1 MSQQETSKRTKKA
14 KKKTFAKPGSLSFLA
29 NKKRLLLT
37 TNEIIK
43 EIECEK
49 GHLLKL
55 IGAEQSVAPQS
66 EAKRQSV
73 EKLPFENQPIE
84 ELPVVQ
90 PVEELPLEQHGKDF
104 TFEDQVQM
112 NSFTPRTNDQPK
124 EQDVTTPNKIGRTQ
138 MHDVHARKERK
149 LIILNS
155 QNQPVG
161 PTDDVV
167 IELSSFLGTLA
178 RNATLCPFD
187 ILDWRSMDTKKD
199 LWYHTKG
206 KYIIPEVAYHWA
218 MVKIRDAWRRHRSN
232 LKLNY
237 YDPYDND
244 TIRMAKKPGH
254 IPECQFR
261 ELLKYWNSEKFKKM
275 SETNA
280 MNRKKLMN
288 PHTAGKKSFAL
299 VRNKLPEMEE
309 IQKQI
314 SINDEYV
321 DAFSSVMGHEHPG
334 RLTLYGAGVTKTTL
348 KKKVGNLESILSATT
363 DGMQQ
368 MQEKMQK
375 MEKQM
380 EEQKKIV
387 RQEVI
392 VDVIAQLKHAGL
404 IYPNIL
410 EALSTPSPR
419 ESTFVQ
425 GAKQGDEIEEGDE
438 SSSED
443 LT

>member
-1 MSQQETSKRTKKA
+1 MSLKGLNSHRYESTRNFKKNQKA

-29 NKKRLLLT
+29 NKKRRLLT

-43 EIECEK
+43 EIECKK

-66 EAKRQSV
+66 EAKRQSI
-73 EKLPFENQPIE
+73 EELPFENQPVE

-90 PVEELPLEQHGKDF
+90 PVEELPLVQPVEELPLDQHGKDF
-104 TFEDQVQM
+104 PFEDQVQM
-112 NSFTPRTNDQPK
+112 NFVTPRTNDQPE
-124 EQDVTTPNKIGRTQ
+124 EQAGDVSTPNKRGRTQ

-167 IELSSFLGTLA
+167 IEVSSFLGTLA

-187 ILDWRSMDTKKD
+187 ILDWRSMDTKND
-199 LWYHTKG
+199 LWDYTKG
-206 KYIIPEVAYHWA
+206 KYIIPEAAYHWA
-218 MVKIRDAWRRHRSN
+218 MVTIRDAWRRHRSD

-244 TIRMAKKPGH
+244 AVRMAKKPGH

-280 MNRKKLMN
+280 KNRKKMMN
-288 PHTAGKKSFAL
+288 PQTTGKKSFAL
-299 VRNKLPEMEE
+299 VRNKLEKDKET
-309 IQKQI
+309 
-314 SINDEYV
+314 V
-321 DAFSSVMGHEHPG
+321 SSKDLFVVTRTRKPG
-334 RLTLYGAGVTKTTL
+334 RLYKASNEDTTSKIGCVCLYFFIEINYLFHNIVF
-348 KKKVGNLESILSATT
+348 VG
-363 DGMQQ
+363 
-368 MQEKMQK
+368 
-375 MEKQM
+375 
-380 EEQKKIV
+380 
-387 RQEVI
+387 
-392 VDVIAQLKHAGL
+392 
-404 IYPNIL
+404 Y
-410 EALSTPSPR
+410 AL
-419 ESTFVQ
+419 V
-425 GAKQGDEIEEGDE
+425 G
-438 SSSED
+438 
-443 LT
+443 